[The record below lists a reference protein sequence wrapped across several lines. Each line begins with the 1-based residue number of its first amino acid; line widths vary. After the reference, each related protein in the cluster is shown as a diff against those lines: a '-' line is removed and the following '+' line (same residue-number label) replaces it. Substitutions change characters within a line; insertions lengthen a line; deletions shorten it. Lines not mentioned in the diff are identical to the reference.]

1 MRMFDKNPFSSWMLK
16 RDNQS
21 NKAPLFFGTPL
32 DSQTQKRPESMS
44 WLGLQGHA
52 LTGGPSF
59 CWFSGCI
66 LESWITTH
74 GGKSLKGTRYTEQP
88 LFQQNR
94 LGEHM
99 ICNQFIKMYDNLVC
113 LIWFKSPRLTCWFQ
127 MVHILWLYI
136 VYYCWCKK
144 SCTSSSW
151 FTPLFT
157 GFIHPRWL
165 AGQTPAEFALPI
177 TCILDIKPPSI
188 LWQRFLRSP
197 HSTPHLTLNDITNVL
212 WSLHFCWNPV
222 SWQPLMT
229 L

>member
-113 LIWFKSPRLTCWFQ
+113 LIWLKVLDLLADFR
-127 MVHILWLYI
+127 
-136 VYYCWCKK
+136 
-144 SCTSSSW
+144 W
-151 FTPLFT
+151 FTYCD
-157 GFIHPRWL
+157 
-165 AGQTPAEFALPI
+165 
-177 TCILDIKPPSI
+177 CILCTTVDVRNHAPVPVGLPHYLQVSYI
-188 LWQRFLRSP
+188 L
-197 HSTPHLTLNDITNVL
+197 DG
-212 WSLHFCWNPV
+212 
-222 SWQPLMT
+222 
-229 L
+229 